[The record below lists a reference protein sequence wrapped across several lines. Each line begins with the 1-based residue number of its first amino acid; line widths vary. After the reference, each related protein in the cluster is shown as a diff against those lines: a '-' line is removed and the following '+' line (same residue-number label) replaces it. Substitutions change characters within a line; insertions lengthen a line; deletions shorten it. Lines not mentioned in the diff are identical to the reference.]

1 MNRIA
6 CLAVPGDVD
15 AQGDLDGH
23 LKLIAAFEAKS
34 KRRDV
39 RPKACTR

>member
-6 CLAVPGDVD
+6 CLAVPSDVE
-15 AQGDLDGH
+15 APGDLDGH

-34 KRRDV
+34 KRPTV
-39 RPKACTR
+39 RAKACIR